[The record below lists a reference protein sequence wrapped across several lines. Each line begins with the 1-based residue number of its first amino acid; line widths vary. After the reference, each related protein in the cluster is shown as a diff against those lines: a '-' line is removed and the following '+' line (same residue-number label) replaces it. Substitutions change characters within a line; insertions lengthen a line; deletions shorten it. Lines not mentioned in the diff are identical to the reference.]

1 MDYPPWNHSDRR
13 ACNGTSDWPE
23 MTCRL
28 FVTLVLVLLISACS
42 IQKLAV
48 DALADSL
55 AASGDVYASDE
66 DPELVRDA
74 LPFAL
79 KTIEGLLAEMP
90 DHRQLLL
97 SACSGFVG
105 YANAFVQVEAEQL
118 EEIDYRESERQ
129 YARALALYLRGR
141 DYCFRSMELQWSGIV
156 DRLSKSPETAVE
168 AFGEQD
174 VSLVFWTGAAWGSAI
189 SIGMDRPDLVADFPA
204 VRALMD
210 RALALDESFDRGAI
224 HGVLITLNSLPE
236 SMGGSPERA
245 RFHFERAVEL
255 SDGLSVGPYV
265 SLAESVVVAEQ
276 DWQEFR
282 DLLETALAIDPD
294 KAPSIRLLNAIG
306 QQRAQWLLDRIDVFF
321 IEYPIEE

>member
-1 MDYPPWNHSDRR
+1 MGRLTI
-13 ACNGTSDWPE
+13 GLQL
-23 MTCRL
+23 TCL
-28 FVTLVLVLLISACS
+28 LALVLVMGACS
-42 IQKLAV
+42 IQNLAV
-48 DALADSL
+48 NALADSL

-66 DPELVRDA
+66 DPELVRAA

-79 KTIEGLLAEMP
+79 KTIEGLLEEMP

-97 SACSGFVG
+97 SACSGFTG

-129 YARALALYLRGR
+129 YARALALYLRAR
-141 DYCFRSMELQWSGIV
+141 DYCFRSLELEWPGIV
-156 DRLSKSPETAVE
+156 DSLSTDPVRAVDVFE
-168 AFGEQD
+168 SQD
-174 VSLVFWTGAAWGSAI
+174 VSLIFWTGAAWGGAI
-189 SIGMDRPDLVADFPA
+189 GIGMDRPDLVADFPA

-210 RALALDESFDRGAI
+210 RALVLDESFDHGAI

-236 SMGGSPERA
+236 SMGGSPDQA
-245 RFHFERAVEL
+245 RVHFERAVEL

-276 DWQEFR
+276 NWQEFR

-294 KAPSIRLLNAIG
+294 EAPSIRLLNAIG
-306 QQRAQWLLDRIDVFF
+306 QQRAEWLLERIDLFF
-321 IEYPIEE
+321 IDYPVED